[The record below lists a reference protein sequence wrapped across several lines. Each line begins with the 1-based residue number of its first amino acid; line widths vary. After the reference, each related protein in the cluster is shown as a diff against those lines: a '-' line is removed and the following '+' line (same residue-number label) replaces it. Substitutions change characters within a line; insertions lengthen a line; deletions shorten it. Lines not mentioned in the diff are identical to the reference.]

1 VSVLAPVAVPEGARA
16 LLGSVVDYAGLF
28 PPTSATMGDAV
39 AHFAEQRAGAD
50 QWMLGRFVLPA
61 SRLAEFKA
69 VHAPFAGEPA
79 WGLSAVV
86 GDLDA
91 ELPGIVA
98 FNSHARGAVVDAME
112 VKASTVADIE
122 RVAAHR
128 LPDVDVYVEVGLAD
142 PERLLRVVAV
152 NGFFGK
158 VRTGGVTADGIP
170 SPRALVEFLVAAV
183 RLGLPFKCTA
193 GLHHPLRGD
202 FASPMRAT
210 RRGDVRVAERA
221 AGRRPFVP
229 AGRRAASKPC
239 SWSATSRG
247 FVRPQRRRVARPDD
261 RDKALEAARAS
272 SVRSFGSCSF
282 RGRRQAGAHRA
293 RTVMTDHARST
304 PALLGRF
311 GPGAGHGLPHP
322 EPPVR
327 RLQPPGRSVAH
338 RGGDR

>member
-61 SRLAEFKA
+61 ARLAEFKA
-69 VHAPFAGEPA
+69 VHAPFAGEPR
-79 WGLSAVV
+79 WRLSVVV

-91 ELPGIVA
+91 ELPRIVA

-122 RVAAHR
+122 RVVVHR

-202 FASPMRAT
+202 YRLTYASDAPHGTMFGYLNVLLATAAIRA
-210 RRGDVRVAERA
+210 GWPASDVEAVLVERDEA
-221 AGRRPFVP
+221 AVSFGRSGVGWH
-229 AGRRAASKPC
+229 GRMIG
-239 SWSATSRG
+239 T
-247 FVRPQRRRVARPDD
+247 
-261 RDKALEAARAS
+261 KALEAARAS

-282 RGRRQAGAHRA
+282 REPVDGLAHIARGR
-293 RTVMTDHARST
+293 
-304 PALLGRF
+304 
-311 GPGAGHGLPHP
+311 
-322 EPPVR
+322 
-327 RLQPPGRSVAH
+327 
-338 RGGDR
+338 